1 MKSGK
6 TIIRGIVFCISI
18 VGMSMLCSACG
29 EKKSEALQ
37 VEYFYYNTCAS
48 CEPEKEFYEDFESI
62 TGISKVTSDVK
73 VKTYNVF
80 EDDGEKAW
88 EKVAKK
94 MKLSEEPDFPVLIIG
109 NEIIY
114 ISDTPTEEKLE
125 NKKVEILAFI
135 SADCSACTEAGDNII
150 SNIPDKVPIAGV
162 DIDTSVR
169 VITLTTNDD
178 KVLFKKYCRAYHV
191 KEEMQTTPI
200 VFVGKA
206 ALSGNDEISKLH
218 AFIGNVMA
226 LETISVQ

>member
-29 EKKSEALQ
+29 EKEPEALQ

-62 TGISKVTSDVK
+62 AGISQVTSDVK
-73 VKTYNVF
+73 IKTYNVF
-80 EDDGEKAW
+80 TDDGEKVW
-88 EKVAKK
+88 KKVAKK
-94 MKLSEEPDFPVLIIG
+94 MKLSEEPDFPVLLIE

-125 NKKVEILAFI
+125 NKKVEILTFI
-135 SADCSACTEAGDNII
+135 SADCSACTEAGDNVI
-150 SNIPDKVPIAGV
+150 SNIPEKVPIAGV

-169 VITLTTNDD
+169 VITLITNDD

-206 ALSGNDEISKLH
+206 ALSGNDEISKLQ
-218 AFIGNVMA
+218 AFISNVMA